1 MDAFITVN
9 GYQLGLTINVDKSFT
24 SLDDGIFSGHTG
36 LTEVR
41 FPSDSAIE
49 ALSARCF
56 QGCSSLK
63 TMVVPS
69 GVTTFGVQ
77 SFQGCSSFKNLT
89 LPLGLV
95 TGEIDVFDEV
105 TTIQTLKIEK
115 QLWESSFKLS
125 LPENIGGFKQLVQFY
140 GDQDILETLA
150 SEKALLQTDD
160 HGGYQK
166 VSDYY
171 SDRDTFVID
180 GIELV
185 EIGETGVTYDVATN
199 SLSNTVHIYE
209 GILTIVGTGGEL
221 TQSTI
226 DAAISA
232 HTTALNGVN
241 RPLHTLIVG
250 DKFTSLSST
259 LSLKGTG
266 ITSLQFPAESPIT
279 TTGFFELVINSTL
292 DTFVV
297 LPKWV
302 TQQGLWSL

>member
-1 MDAFITVN
+1 
-9 GYQLGLTINVDKSFT
+9 
-24 SLDDGIFSGHTG
+24 
-36 LTEVR
+36 
-41 FPSDSAIE
+41 
-49 ALSARCF
+49 
-56 QGCSSLK
+56 
-63 TMVVPS
+63 
-69 GVTTFGVQ
+69 
-77 SFQGCSSFKNLT
+77 
-89 LPLGLV
+89 
-95 TGEIDVFDEV
+95 
-105 TTIQTLKIEK
+105 
-115 QLWESSFKLS
+115 
-125 LPENIGGFKQLVQFY
+125 LVQFY

-171 SDRDTFVID
+171 LDRDTFVVD
-180 GIELV
+180 RTTTGVKLV

-199 SLSNTVHIYE
+199 SLSGGGPIYE
-209 GILTIVGTGGEL
+209 GILTIIGTGGEL
-221 TQSTI
+221 TRSTVN
-226 DAAISA
+226 AAISA

-279 TTGFFELVINSTL
+279 TTGFFELVIDSTL